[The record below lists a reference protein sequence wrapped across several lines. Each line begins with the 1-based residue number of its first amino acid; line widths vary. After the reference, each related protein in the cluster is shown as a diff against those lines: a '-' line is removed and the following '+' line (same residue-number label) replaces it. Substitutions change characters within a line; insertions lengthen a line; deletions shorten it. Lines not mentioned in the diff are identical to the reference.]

1 MKIIRILAVLII
13 LLLFPI
19 IAFCKYI
26 VGKWQNRVE
35 TAQFFPNGTAE
46 ILPRPKNE
54 FEAKLFARGSLAI
67 TTWEKTGENN
77 YMIKMVNFG
86 VMNKASASVEG
97 DKLILTTEQGKKITY
112 QREK

>member
-19 IAFCKYI
+19 IAFCQSI

-54 FEAKLFARGSLAI
+54 FEA
-67 TTWEKTGENN
+67 
-77 YMIKMVNFG
+77 
-86 VMNKASASVEG
+86 
-97 DKLILTTEQGKKITY
+97 
-112 QREK
+112 